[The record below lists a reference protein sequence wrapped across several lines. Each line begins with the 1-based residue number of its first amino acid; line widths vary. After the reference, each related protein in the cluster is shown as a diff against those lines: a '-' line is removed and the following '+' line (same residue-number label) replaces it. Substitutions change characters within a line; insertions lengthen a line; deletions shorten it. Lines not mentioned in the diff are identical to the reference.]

1 MNKIYYFTGTGN
13 SLQIANDL
21 SAKLDECTIHKIAEY
36 SGEKIDGSTLG
47 IVFPVYNW
55 GLPLIICDF
64 LRKLCV
70 LDDTYI
76 YAIANYG
83 GLPGKAL
90 DQCKD
95 ILKENGLKLSAGFL
109 INMPG
114 NYILGYG
121 AKSKKV
127 QEKLFAKEVKKIIHI
142 SDCVKI
148 KKECK
153 IEKSHAIIDRVF
165 CNYFYKH
172 INEFHEADQYY
183 TIDNNCIGCGL
194 CAKRCSV
201 NNITMVNGK
210 PNWNHNCELCASCI
224 QSCPKKA
231 IDYKGVTGKR
241 KQYLNPNVK
250 L

>member
-13 SLQIANDL
+13 GLQIANDL
-21 SAKLDECTIHKIAEY
+21 SAGLGECRIHKVTEY
-36 SGEKIDGSTLG
+36 SGEKIVGNTLG
-47 IVFPVYNW
+47 IIFPVYNW

-64 LRKLCV
+64 LRKLDV
-70 LDDTYI
+70 SDDTFI

-121 AKSKKV
+121 AKSKEI
-127 QEKLFAKEVKKIIHI
+127 QDKLFAKEGKKIIYI
-142 SDCVKI
+142 SDCVKS
-148 KKECK
+148 KKECR
-153 IEKSHAIIDRVF
+153 IEKSHTVIDRV
-165 CNYFYKH
+165 CSNYFYKH

-183 TIDNNCIGCGL
+183 TIDNNCTGCGL
-194 CAKRCSV
+194 CAKRCPV
-201 NNITMVNGK
+201 NNITMVYDK
-210 PNWNHNCELCASCI
+210 PNWNHHCELCVACI
-224 QSCPKKA
+224 QSCPNKA
-231 IDYKGVTGKR
+231 IDYKGETKKR
-241 KQYLNPNVK
+241 ERYLNPNVK

>member
-1 MNKIYYFTGTGN
+1 MNRIYYFTGTGN

-21 SAKLDECTIHKIAEY
+21 NAKLSECTIHKIAEY
-36 SGEKIDGSTLG
+36 SGEKIDGGTLG
-47 IVFPVYNW
+47 IVFPVYFW

-64 LRKLCV
+64 LQKLNV
-70 LDDTYI
+70 SEDTYI

-83 GLPGKAL
+83 GVPGKAL
-90 DQCKD
+90 DQCRD
-95 ILKENGLKLSAGFL
+95 CLKEKGLKLSAGFL

-114 NYILGYG
+114 NYIPGYG
-121 AKSKKV
+121 AKSKNV
-127 QEKLFAKEVKKIIHI
+127 QDKLFAKEARRISYI
-142 SDCVKI
+142 SDFI
-148 KKECK
+148 RNKKECK
-153 IEKSHAIIDRVF
+153 IEKSKMIIDRVF
-165 CNYFYKH
+165 CNYVYKH
-172 INEFHEADQYY
+172 VKEFHEADKHY
-183 TIDNNCIGCGL
+183 TVDDKCIGCGL
-194 CAKRCSV
+194 CAKRCPV

-210 PNWNHNCELCASCI
+210 PNWNHHCELCVACI

>member
-36 SGEKIDGSTLG
+36 SGEKIDGRTLG

-55 GLPLIICDF
+55 GLTLIICDF

-70 LDDTYI
+70 SDDTYI

-90 DQCKD
+90 DQCEY
-95 ILKENGLKLSAGFL
+95 ILEENGLKLSAGFL

-114 NYILGYG
+114 NYIFGYG

-127 QEKLFAKEVKKIIHI
+127 QEKLFEKEAKKIIHI
-142 SDCVKI
+142 FDCVKI
-148 KKECK
+148 KK
-153 IEKSHAIIDRVF
+153 RMQ
-165 CNYFYKH
+165 N
-172 INEFHEADQYY
+172 
-183 TIDNNCIGCGL
+183 
-194 CAKRCSV
+194 
-201 NNITMVNGK
+201 
-210 PNWNHNCELCASCI
+210 
-224 QSCPKKA
+224 
-231 IDYKGVTGKR
+231 
-241 KQYLNPNVK
+241 
-250 L
+250 

>member
-1 MNKIYYFTGTGN
+1 MNKIYYFTATGN
-13 SLQIANDL
+13 GLQIANDL
-21 SAKLDECTIHKIAEY
+21 SVKLSECTTHKIAEY

-64 LRKLCV
+64 LRKLNV
-70 LDDTYI
+70 SDETYI

-90 DQCKD
+90 DQCKG

-109 INMPG
+109 VNMPG

-121 AKSKKV
+121 ARSKKV
-127 QEKLFAKEVKKIIHI
+127 QDKLFIKEKKKIIYI
-142 SDCVKI
+142 YDCIKI
-148 KKECK
+148 KKQCK
-153 IEKSHAIIDRVF
+153 IEKSHTIIDRAC
-165 CNYFYKH
+165 CNYIYKYTSK
-172 INEFHEADQYY
+172 FHEADKYY
-183 TIDNNCIGCGL
+183 TVDDNCIGCGL
-194 CAKRCSV
+194 CAKRCPV
-201 NNITMVNGK
+201 NNITVVEGK
-210 PNWNHNCELCASCI
+210 PNWNHHCELCVACI

-231 IDYKGVTGKR
+231 IDYKDRTKKR

>member
-21 SAKLDECTIHKIAEY
+21 SVKLGECTVHKIAEY

-64 LRKLCV
+64 LRN
-70 LDDTYI
+70 LDVSDETYI

-127 QEKLFAKEVKKIIHI
+127 QEKLFVKEAKKITYI
-142 SDCVKI
+142 SNYVKV

-153 IEKSHAIIDRVF
+153 VEKSHAIIDRVC
-165 CNYFYKH
+165 CNFFYKH
-172 INEFHEADQYY
+172 INKFHEADQYY
-183 TIDNNCIGCGL
+183 AVDDNCIGCGL
-194 CAKRCSV
+194 CAKRCPV

-210 PNWNHNCELCASCI
+210 PNWNHHCELCMSCI

-231 IDYKGVTGKR
+231 IDYKGRTGKR

>member
-21 SAKLDECTIHKIAEY
+21 SEKLGQCTIDKIAEY
-36 SGEKIDGSTLG
+36 SGEKIDGRTLG

-64 LRKLCV
+64 LRKLDV
-70 LDDTYI
+70 SDDTYI

-95 ILKENGLKLSAGFL
+95 ILKENGVKLSAGFL

-114 NYILGYG
+114 NYIFGYG

-127 QEKLFAKEVKKIIHI
+127 QEKLFAKEAKKIIYI
-142 SDCVKI
+142 ADSVKI
-148 KKECK
+148 K
-153 IEKSHAIIDRVF
+153 
-165 CNYFYKH
+165 N
-172 INEFHEADQYY
+172 
-183 TIDNNCIGCGL
+183 
-194 CAKRCSV
+194 
-201 NNITMVNGK
+201 
-210 PNWNHNCELCASCI
+210 
-224 QSCPKKA
+224 
-231 IDYKGVTGKR
+231 
-241 KQYLNPNVK
+241 NVK
-250 L
+250 LRRVILL

>member
-36 SGEKIDGSTLG
+36 LGEKIDGSTLG

-70 LDDTYI
+70 SDETYI

-90 DQCKD
+90 DQCKY
-95 ILKENGLKLSAGFL
+95 ILKESGLKLSAGFL

-114 NYILGYG
+114 NYIFGYG
-121 AKSKKV
+121 AKNEKV
-127 QEKLFAKEVKKIIHI
+127 QEKLFAKEAQKIIHI
-142 SDCVKI
+142 S
-148 KKECK
+148 
-153 IEKSHAIIDRVF
+153 
-165 CNYFYKH
+165 
-172 INEFHEADQYY
+172 
-183 TIDNNCIGCGL
+183 
-194 CAKRCSV
+194 
-201 NNITMVNGK
+201 MVNGK

-224 QSCPKKA
+224 QSCPNKA
-231 IDYKGVTGKR
+231 IDYKGVTEKR